1 MQNYNTD
8 VQNWLQEQQQHQQ
21 YEENNQQ
28 NDFHL
33 DQSFDNDSMDFDL
46 SLPDFDDQHSD
57 NFSDAGIL
65 DDEVDEEDDTNYTH
79 TARVTEQIGQEL
91 IELFK
96 SSNTVEFEKLIETDS
111 EIHHR
116 NLINCR

>member
-1 MQNYNTD
+1 MCRIA
-8 VQNWLQEQQQHQQ
+8 LQEQQQHQQ

-79 TARVTEQIGQEL
+79 GKSHGTNWTRV
-91 IELFK
+91 
-96 SSNTVEFEKLIETDS
+96 D
-111 EIHHR
+111 
-116 NLINCR
+116 

>member
-1 MQNYNTD
+1 M
-8 VQNWLQEQQQHQQ
+8 
-21 YEENNQQ
+21 
-28 NDFHL
+28 
-33 DQSFDNDSMDFDL
+33 
-46 SLPDFDDQHSD
+46 
-57 NFSDAGIL
+57 IL
-65 DDEVDEEDDTNYTH
+65 ITH

-116 NLINCR
+116 NPDKLPLGVVSKTRIASILERKLLNAF